1 MHTHSKYACKVHYVV
16 CVHLYVCMVCSVTNR
31 QLLCMQEE
39 SDVSSCVSQNLP
51 PPPPPP
57 LRKKITPGITGLRN
71 LGNTCYMNAILQALR
86 YKVATVVLL
95 CNHSNCCCQ
104 CSSTP
109 SFSQPHTILS

>member
-1 MHTHSKYACKVHYVV
+1 MQGPV
-16 CVHLYVCMVCSVTNR
+16 CSVRLYVCMVCSVTNR
-31 QLLCMQEE
+31 QLLYVQEE
-39 SDVSSCVSQNLP
+39 GDISSRVSQDLPPPPP

-86 YKVATVVLL
+86 YRAATVVLS
-95 CNHSNCCCQ
+95 CNHSNCCFQ
-104 CSSTP
+104 CSSIS